1 MHTNTMT
8 THDILQQYRQK
19 IGTTVKTD
27 FKDPA
32 TLALARTIASEL
44 IRAAADFQELVALE
58 KQTTASD
65 LKSSLPNLLHLA
77 VKLARSRASVL
88 GSRPFHAS
96 IILPAYGE
104 NIRMKERGTGPGQ
117 HPNGE
122 NFIIEKSKQLQWLF
136 AGSPSTYE
144 VTIVDDMSKPDPETS
159 GQAAADVIAK
169 ADTPH
174 FQVLFLEDGVRNE
187 KRGDAIVARALIG
200 VEHPK
205 NTKKAGAVY
214 YGIAKAIEKH
224 GTADSHVIV
233 LTDCDLSVDIGQ
245 LGNLANPILNAAA
258 MAAAGS
264 RRLPESILEIE
275 AARNLRA
282 NTARYFRELLLK
294 GLLPKDTQCGAKA
307 FAAAALNEV
316 ISSGMQ
322 ILDFSFDIELLTKIA
337 LQFSPGKVV
346 PVAVAW
352 FDSAELTTTDSS
364 VHFNIMKAQLA
375 IAKSNHTGSGPVFD
389 EAVAVSEHLT
399 SDESVWLKLLDNLK
413 DQPTIIE
420 RVQSFDPAALSELKA
435 LSV

>member
-1 MHTNTMT
+1 MHTNTMN

-19 IGTTVKTD
+19 IDPSVKTD
-27 FKDPA
+27 FKDPVI
-32 TLALARTIASEL
+32 LALARTIADEL
-44 IRAAADFQELVALE
+44 VRAAADFQELVALE
-58 KQTTASD
+58 KQTTASEV
-65 LKSSLPNLLHLA
+65 KRTLPNLLHLA
-77 VKLARSRASVL
+77 VKLARSRAAIL
-88 GSRPFHAS
+88 GSRPFLAS

-104 NIRMKERGTGPGQ
+104 NIRMKERGTGPDR

-122 NFIIEKSKQLQWLF
+122 NFIIEKSKQLEWLF

-159 GQAAADVIAK
+159 GHAAAAVI
-169 ADTPH
+169 TGNSIPN
-174 FQVLFLEDGVRNE
+174 FRVLFLEDGVRNE
-187 KRGDAIVARALIG
+187 KGGDTIVARALVG

-224 GTADSHVIV
+224 GIADFHVIV

-307 FAAAALNEV
+307 FAAAALSEV

-337 LQFSPGKVV
+337 LRYSPNKAV

-375 IAKSNHTGSGPVFD
+375 IAKSNQTGSGPVFD

-399 SDESVWLKLLDNLK
+399 SDEGVWLKLLENLK
-413 DQPTIIE
+413 DQPAIVE
-420 RVQSFDPAALSELKA
+420 KVQSFDPAILPTLKK